1 MPSYPVL
8 ETIIKSLGEHITI
21 SGQISEV
28 IWQHMIS
35 YQPEY
40 PHSEYFD
47 LEDGYQII
55 IYCKEKIDRKTP
67 IEISGKVI
75 KISGQAKRPGNIH
88 EEYTEYHILVDTWST
103 PGSNDK

>member
-8 ETIIKSLGEHITI
+8 EKIIKSLGEFITI

-55 IYCKEKIDRKTP
+55 IYCKKKIDIT
-67 IEISGKVI
+67 GKVI
-75 KISGQAKRPGNIH
+75 KVSGQAKRPSNIS
-88 EEYTEYHILVDTWST
+88 EEYTEYHILVNTWRA
-103 PGSNDK
+103 PGSNK